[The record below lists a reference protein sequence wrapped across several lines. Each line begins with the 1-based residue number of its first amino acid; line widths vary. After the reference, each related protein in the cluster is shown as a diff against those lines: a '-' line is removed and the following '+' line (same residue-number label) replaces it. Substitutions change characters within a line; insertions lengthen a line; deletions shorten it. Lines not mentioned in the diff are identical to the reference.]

1 MLRLL
6 IKKYLSK
13 VRMTQVKVKN
23 EIRLV
28 KKEKM
33 FCIRAKKVIT
43 FLLSTEI
50 NIYEIITYRA

>member
-6 IKKYLSK
+6 IRKSLSK

-28 KKEKM
+28 KKEKK
-33 FCIRAKKVIT
+33 FYIRAKKVII
-43 FLLSTEI
+43 FLPSTEI
-50 NIYEIITYRA
+50 NIYEMITYSA